1 MNFYN
6 QSEKLSNEIVM
17 GFLHEKYYNYK
28 LKMFSIYDIWAKR
41 INAEEQYEGEI
52 DMNIYASMV
61 EEDDTINFWEYYEK
75 RAFNNIIVDI
85 KSNFMCQYLNFVINK
100 DYESGIVDIYNET
113 YINYTYIQQYSLFE
127 YWCNTM
133 EIRQLLKMGE
143 ESSLCLK

>member
-143 ESSLCLK
+143 DSSLCLK